1 MTIEAHLKV
10 SEDDLARSGDDLD
23 ETQTHLGTAVDPP
36 EPLEPLEPG
45 VRLSGLTERLR

>member
-23 ETQTHLGTAVDPP
+23 ETQTHLGTAVDP
-36 EPLEPLEPG
+36 LEPLEPG